1 MILILLLNM
10 KKLLILI
17 NPNSGEGKSCE
28 IFENN
33 LSQYLTDKYYYKKIT
48 YSIEECDEVLKDIEK
63 FNGILVLGGDGTV
76 FKIVQ
81 YLIKNKI
88 EIPMGHIPCGSGNG
102 LSKSLLFE
110 KDIEFNLEN
119 TINQVVKFESKK
131 IDTMQVDL
139 LFDNQRINSFLFI
152 SVGVF
157 SNLDLNTEWMRF
169 LGEFRFT
176 LGAIWE
182 IIWKNT
188 FFGKLKYTDIE
199 TGEIKRISGE
209 FLYFNA
215 GNLSHTSANTH
226 SFPYAESNDGTIK
239 IAYKL
244 MPCGRF
250 DLYEILN
257 GLEDG
262 SHIKN
267 LDYIETK
274 EFIFEPSG
282 GSLDIDGEYYPLQKI
297 HVKNIHEN
305 LNIYC

>member
-169 LGEFRFT
+169 LGEF
-176 LGAIWE
+176 
-182 IIWKNT
+182 
-188 FFGKLKYTDIE
+188 
-199 TGEIKRISGE
+199 
-209 FLYFNA
+209 
-215 GNLSHTSANTH
+215 
-226 SFPYAESNDGTIK
+226 
-239 IAYKL
+239 
-244 MPCGRF
+244 
-250 DLYEILN
+250 
-257 GLEDG
+257 
-262 SHIKN
+262 
-267 LDYIETK
+267 
-274 EFIFEPSG
+274 
-282 GSLDIDGEYYPLQKI
+282 
-297 HVKNIHEN
+297 
-305 LNIYC
+305 